1 MSDVNH
7 ANDEY
12 KATRPSQVLKS
23 EKYVTDLVEVLTN
36 YFVNSFDSN
45 IDKDKLLNL
54 SSGIPVNDD
63 LAEDILKIKDRGIGS
78 YNEFVEKRIKSQ
90 AIKVHDPIKRQ

>member
-12 KATRPSQVLKS
+12 KATHPSQILKS
-23 EKYVTDLVEVLTN
+23 GKYVTDLVEVLRN
-36 YFVNSFDSN
+36 DFVNPFDSN

-54 SSGIPVNDD
+54 SSGIPVNND
-63 LAEDILKIKDRGIGS
+63 LAEDI
-78 YNEFVEKRIKSQ
+78 
-90 AIKVHDPIKRQ
+90 H